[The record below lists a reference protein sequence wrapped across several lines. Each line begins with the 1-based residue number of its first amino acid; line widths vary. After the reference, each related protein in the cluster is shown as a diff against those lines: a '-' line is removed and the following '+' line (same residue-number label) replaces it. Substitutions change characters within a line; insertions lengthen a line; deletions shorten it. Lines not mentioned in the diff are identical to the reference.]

1 MTSGVLVYLASTVD
15 KTYYRMKFAFMFF
28 FLPSRLLSNEGQEK
42 NMNENLQCVNAF
54 LLAPIVNY
62 SATAGCTTLLTST
75 NFG

>member
-1 MTSGVLVYLASTVD
+1 MYLASTVD

-28 FLPSRLLSNEGQEK
+28 SALKTFYRMKGMGK